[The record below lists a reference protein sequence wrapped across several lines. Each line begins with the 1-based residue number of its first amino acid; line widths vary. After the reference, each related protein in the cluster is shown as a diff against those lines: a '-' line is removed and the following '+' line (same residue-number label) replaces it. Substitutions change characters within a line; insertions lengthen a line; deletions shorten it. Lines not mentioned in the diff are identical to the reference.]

1 MVDVGGQRSE
11 RRKWIHAFD
20 SVIAVVFLVASSEY
34 DQTLRL
40 EESGG
45 EVGGWGQ
52 RRWVGMKWCSSLS
65 LCVAAGGQPAAREL
79 CPLPDHPQL
88 PMVPARNHCPLPE
101 QEGPVGGEDKDL
113 TPSRLLSRI

>member
-1 MVDVGGQRSE
+1 MGGQRSE

-34 DQTLRL
+34 DQTLRM

-52 RRWVGMKWCSSLS
+52 RRWVGMK
-65 LCVAAGGQPAAREL
+65 
-79 CPLPDHPQL
+79 
-88 PMVPARNHCPLPE
+88 
-101 QEGPVGGEDKDL
+101 
-113 TPSRLLSRI
+113 